1 MQNRETEEKSSSC
14 TGNSRSGRS
23 RSATLCLSAG
33 SDDNQLILIKA
44 MCNALRTREWHGTS
58 KVWDAPF
65 ELVCRGIKLFTATK
79 ILDNTG
85 LHVKVCDAYMTIV
98 DKTNRYLY
106 FH

>member
-23 RSATLCLSAG
+23 LSATLCLSAG
-33 SDDNQLILIKA
+33 SDDNQLLLIKA
-44 MCNALRTREWHGTS
+44 MCNALRTGEWHGTS
-58 KVWDAPF
+58 EVGHASF
-65 ELVCRGIKLFTATK
+65 ELVCWGIKLLTATK

-98 DKTNRYLY
+98 DKINRYL
-106 FH
+106 H